1 MLSPELIRQLGVEAQ
16 QHLDKLESIYK
27 QLHSHPELSCQE
39 EQTAA
44 RVAGELQQ
52 LGIEVH
58 TGIGGHGLVGVL
70 ENGPGPCLL
79 IRADMDALPLKE
91 QTGLSYGSQ
100 VVSIDANGKQMPV
113 MHACGHDLH
122 TTCLIGAASVLT
134 ALRTRWQG
142 KILFIGQPA
151 EETIGG
157 ADLMMKDGIYHKF
170 GRPDFGLALHVD
182 PFVAAGSVTL
192 APGVQSSCNHA
203 VDMIVKGIGGHGASP
218 HQTKDPVLLAA
229 HIIIALQ
236 SIISR
241 EVNPSK
247 MGLITVGAIHGGTK
261 RNIIPEEVVLNL
273 TIRAF
278 EKDLADNLLE
288 AVKRTACG
296 IAQAHGLPEKLW
308 PVIERPE
315 TSFPPVIND
324 PGLTEAIRR
333 VFCDILGSDK
343 VGLDTPSN
351 GSEDFS
357 FFGEFDPPVPLM
369 MYHLGVTDP
378 KRLEDA
384 EKGGDKIA
392 PVHDPRFY
400 PDLHPSL
407 ITGVSTMSGAALHLL
422 PKESE
427 DGDV

>member
-1 MLSPELIRQLGVEAQ
+1 MLTPELKKQLDVEVEH
-16 QHLDKLESIYK
+16 HLNRLETIYK
-27 QLHSHPELSCQE
+27 KIHSNPELSCQE
-39 EQTAA
+39 KQTAA
-44 RVAGELQQ
+44 CVAGELKNFG
-52 LGIEVH
+52 LDVH

-91 QTGLSYGSQ
+91 LTGLPFGSE
-100 VVSIDANGKQMPV
+100 VVSIDANGQKMPV

-122 TTCLIGAASVLT
+122 TTCLIGAASVLST
-134 ALRTRWQG
+134 FRERWQG
-142 KILFIGQPA
+142 KILFVAQPA

-157 ADLMMKDGIYHKF
+157 ADLMMREGIYHKF

-182 PFVAAGSVTL
+182 PFVAAGNVTL
-192 APGVQSSCNHA
+192 APGVQSSCNYA
-203 VDMIVKGIGGHGASP
+203 VDMIVKGIGGHGAYP
-218 HQTKDPVLLAA
+218 HQTKDPILLAA
-229 HIIIALQ
+229 HIITGLQ

-241 EVNPSK
+241 ELNPSS

-261 RNIIPEEVVLNL
+261 RNIIPEKVVMNL
-273 TIRAF
+273 TVRAF
-278 EKDLADNLLE
+278 ERELADNLLE

-296 IAQAHGLPEKLW
+296 IAQAHGLPEELW
-308 PVIERPE
+308 PVIEMPE
-315 TSFPPVIND
+315 ISFPPVIND
-324 PGLTEAIRR
+324 PQLTETVRN
-333 VFCDILGSDK
+333 VFCDLLGSEK

-357 FFGEFDPPVPLM
+357 FFGEFDPPVPLL

-378 KRLEDA
+378 ERLDQA

-407 ITGVSTMSGAALHLL
+407 ATGVSTMSGAALHLL
-422 PKESE
+422 RTTQ
-427 DGDV
+427 

>member
-1 MLSPELIRQLGVEAQ
+1 MLSQELKKQLDVEVTKN
-16 QHLDKLESIYK
+16 LNRLETIYK
-27 QLHSHPELSCQE
+27 QIHSNPELSCQE

-44 RVAGELQQ
+44 TVGAELNK
-52 LGIEVH
+52 LGLNVH

-70 ENGPGPCLL
+70 ENGSGPCLL
-79 IRADMDALPLKE
+79 IRADMDALPLRE
-91 QTGLSYGSQ
+91 LTGLPYNSQ
-100 VVSIDANGKQMPV
+100 VVSIDVNGNQIPV

-122 TTCLIGAASVLT
+122 TTCLIGVASVLT
-134 ALRTRWQG
+134 ALKAKWQG
-142 KILFIGQPA
+142 KVLFIGQPA

-157 ADLMMKDGIYHKF
+157 ADLMMKAGIYDKF
-170 GRPDFGLALHVD
+170 GRPDFALALHVD

-203 VDMIVKGIGGHGASP
+203 VDLIVKGIGGHGASP
-218 HQTKDPVLLAA
+218 HQTKDPILLAA
-229 HIIIALQ
+229 HIITALQ

-241 EVNPSK
+241 EVNPSE

-261 RNIIPEEVVLNL
+261 RNIIPEEVVMNL

-278 EKDLADNLLE
+278 DRNLADKLLE

-296 IAQAHGLPEKLW
+296 IAQAHGLPEELW
-308 PVIERPE
+308 PVVELPE

-324 PGLTEAIRR
+324 PCLTETIKS
-333 VFCDILGSDK
+333 VFCDLLGPDK
-343 VGLDTPSN
+343 VDLDTPSN

-357 FFGEFDPPVPLM
+357 FFGEYDPPVPLL
-369 MYHLGVTDP
+369 MYHLGVTAPD
-378 KRLEDA
+378 RLEKAVD
-384 EKGGDKIA
+384 GGGKIA

-407 ITGVSTMSGAALHLL
+407 ATGVTTMSGAALHLL
-422 PKESE
+422 RKTTTQR
-427 DGDV
+427 DV